1 MREATNTAPIGVMGN
16 KSGEL
21 CAQLVVVR
29 CIVCSDRKNLGH
41 CERYLLYLSRDADL
55 AFDPKVFEQVQER
68 GGHGHPGVRLFDMLA
83 MLNKRSRLQLTFA
96 TCTTSRTR
104 VMGAPSC
111 SNVTVVPMYGTWFGE
126 VHMSV

>member
-1 MREATNTAPIGVMGN
+1 MICFPREIGEKFDQRLKHG
-16 KSGEL
+16 
-21 CAQLVVVR
+21 VVVR
-29 CIVCSDRKNLGH
+29 CIVRSDRKNLGH
-41 CERYLLYLSRDADL
+41 CERYLLYLLRDADL

-83 MLNKRSRLQLTFA
+83 MLNERSRLQLTFA